1 MGPRDKCSAATGDL
15 TRNQK
20 SKHFKWKKSK
30 NYSQLDTATI
40 NRPSLIQTQ
49 TISIFIL
56 NQYLFGL
63 SLRLLSKHSNSA
75 VSPAKLTNT
84 ISRFIPHLYS
94 RAGGEGWRSRNIC
107 YWVDGPINH
116 RRNDCGEPERAV
128 RYGRE
133 LRSCPALIISDCT
146 DTKGDRTLVGQHT
159 ASTTRPHF
167 HFQVSCL
174 YPKLQCQRNPG
185 PPSNRCNP
193 IPPIP
198 LRTGPK
204 PEIAPKPVK
213 FPSARSTQLKP
224 ARRNN

>member
-1 MGPRDKCSAATGDL
+1 M
-15 TRNQK
+15 
-20 SKHFKWKKSK
+20 
-30 NYSQLDTATI
+30 DTAAI

-75 VSPAKLTNT
+75 VSPAKFTNT

-185 PPSNRCNP
+185 AR
-193 IPPIP
+193 PPIQQVQSNPADSVADGPETRNRAKARQVP
-198 LRTGPK
+198 LCPFDSIKTG
-204 PEIAPKPVK
+204 A
-213 FPSARSTQLKP
+213 AQ
-224 ARRNN
+224 